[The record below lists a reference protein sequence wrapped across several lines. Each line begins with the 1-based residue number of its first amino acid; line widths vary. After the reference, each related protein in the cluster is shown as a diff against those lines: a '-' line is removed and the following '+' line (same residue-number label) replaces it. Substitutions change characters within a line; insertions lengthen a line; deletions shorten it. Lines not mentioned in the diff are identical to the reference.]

1 MPRSGSTTASSKS
14 TSREFVAVVAVV
26 AVVVVVVF
34 DAVAFAHRFRRFLRL
49 SVSSFST
56 DISRCFATTFVSIPK
71 FS

>member
-14 TSREFVAVVAVV
+14 TSREFAAVVAV